1 MNSTDYDK
9 SFDKIET
16 KNINEESKTPLN
28 EMFYDK
34 GSNAPT
40 NKSKLPE
47 LDSKAI
53 EFVGKSSNRKLDP
66 SIKYNIH
73 FTLDSGTFLNMI
85 NFLSDIEYNVAFCF
99 KKKEV
104 YMVSIESGNSHGGFV
119 KINNIDFTD
128 YSANIGNE
136 VEEKW
141 ILIDT
146 TPITDRMMIN
156 EEKPVDMYVDTVEKN
171 RFYIVNGKEY
181 IARQLNT
188 TASSDGPESLVK
200 KHKGFENTLT
210 RLMSNEEYQKVIV
223 NSVPL
228 TNVMKSLL
236 KKTDKSKDVT
246 TLCTLNLTKYK
257 IDWKIVNEVEENGIA
272 LSGDDIVV
280 CPLHDDVFKFSLK
293 FFNKF
298 GKMKTTNTVEMFV
311 KGDYPIVLNT
321 KIGNGSIKVWFL
333 LAPRIDDQQ

>member
-1 MNSTDYDK
+1 
-9 SFDKIET
+9 
-16 KNINEESKTPLN
+16 
-28 EMFYDK
+28 
-34 GSNAPT
+34 
-40 NKSKLPE
+40 
-47 LDSKAI
+47 
-53 EFVGKSSNRKLDP
+53 
-66 SIKYNIH
+66 
-73 FTLDSGTFLNMI
+73 
-85 NFLSDIEYNVAFCF
+85 
-99 KKKEV
+99 
-104 YMVSIESGNSHGGFV
+104 MVSIESGNSHGGFV

-246 TLCTLNLTKYK
+246 TLCTLNLTKYE